1 MWDARRL
8 LRCGERLYR
17 AGKYALCALLI
28 GLLVLLVLVLVS
40 LLRFGAVLFVAGDA
54 LLTVAW
60 IAALAACAAG
70 LLGAPLFLFGLH
82 LIALA
87 KIAENTEKSP

>member
-1 MWDARRL
+1 MWDAKQL

-17 AGKYALCALLI
+17 VGKYALRALLA
-28 GLLVLLVLVLVS
+28 GLLALALVS

-54 LLTVAW
+54 LLTAGW
-60 IAALAACAAG
+60 IAALAVCTAG
-70 LLGAPLFLFGLH
+70 LLGAPLLLFGLH

-87 KIAENTEKSP
+87 KIAENTEKGS

>member
-1 MWDARRL
+1 MWDAKRL

-28 GLLVLLVLVLVS
+28 GLLVLLCWHSFHSCASGLS
-40 LLRFGAVLFVAGDA
+40 VAGDA
-54 LLTVAW
+54 MLTAAW
-60 IAALAACAAG
+60 IAALPHAPPACSARRCSCSA
-70 LLGAPLFLFGLH
+70 LH

>member
-1 MWDARRL
+1 MWDAKRL

-17 AGKYALCALLI
+17 AGKCALCALLI
-28 GLLVLLVLVLVS
+28 GLLALLVLALVS

-54 LLTVAW
+54 LLTAGW

-70 LLGAPLFLFGLH
+70 LLGAPLFFFGLH